1 MYCLWLLSCD
11 NAELSSCKSDQWP
24 TKPKIFTIWPITAK
38 AYVVTA
44 IRKVT
49 DLYGLWDQIPHLSPF
64 YPEHLSQGLSQSM
77 VGRNTSSHGFILL
90 PQIKV
95 KSSRLPARYNQHAWW
110 RGVTQGYFLL
120 STPYKTTVSKV
131 NTSTGHNCADGS
143 VSKRAPWYLTASCIS
158 VGHSKV

>member
-1 MYCLWLLSCD
+1 MNS
-11 NAELSSCKSDQWP
+11 WP

-49 DLYGLWDQIPHLSPF
+49 DLYGLRDQIPHLSSF
-64 YPEHLSQGLSQSM
+64 YPKHLSQGLSQSRCSIGKGRNRRM
-77 VGRNTSSHGFILL
+77 VGRNTSSHRFIFL

-110 RGVTQGYFLL
+110 CGVTQGYFLL

-131 NTSTGHNCADGS
+131 TTSSGHNCADGS
-143 VSKRAPWYLTASCIS
+143 VYKRAPWYLTASGIS